1 MLQEEQRKA
10 EELQLHYEAEI
21 RKCQREINVIRE
33 EQNDRESELSHVQKT
48 YERQTKELELKD
60 SQLESLRA

>member
-1 MLQEEQRKA
+1 MAQDEQRKA

-33 EQNDRESELSHVQKT
+33 EQNDRESELS
-48 YERQTKELELKD
+48 
-60 SQLESLRA
+60 